1 MEPACP
7 CRCCLIV
14 TRTIG
19 RTVAVAFLASALL
32 TGCAHTTAKVNA
44 AGSERGYSSS
54 GEVGLGVPF

>member
-1 MEPACP
+1 M
-7 CRCCLIV
+7 